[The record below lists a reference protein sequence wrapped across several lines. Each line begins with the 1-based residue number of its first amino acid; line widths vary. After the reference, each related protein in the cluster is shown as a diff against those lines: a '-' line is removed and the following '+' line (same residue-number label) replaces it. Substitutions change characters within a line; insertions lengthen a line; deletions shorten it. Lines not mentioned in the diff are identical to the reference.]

1 MSKYQQEWKQ
11 MLQKNEEFAE
21 WKIRTSGGD
30 LLIRVP
36 EETDMDL
43 LKVQFSDLISSIAP
57 LIRSAKTTLKF
68 YVGNSDEADFI
79 FTLN

>member
-1 MSKYQQEWKQ
+1 MGKYQQEWKQ
-11 MLQKNEEFAE
+11 MLQKDDAFED
-21 WKIRTSGGD
+21 WKIKSSGAD

-43 LKVQFSDLISSIAP
+43 LKMQFSDLISPIAP
-57 LIRSAKTTLKF
+57 LIKSTKTTLKF

>member
-11 MLQKNEEFAE
+11 KLQSDPEFKD

-30 LLIRVP
+30 LLILVP

-43 LKVQFSDLISSIAP
+43 LKLQFSDLISPLAP
-57 LIRSAKTTLKF
+57 LIRSPRSTIKF
-68 YVGNSDEADFI
+68 YVGNSDQADFI
-79 FTLN
+79 FTLS

>member
-1 MSKYQQEWKQ
+1 MGKYQQEWKQ
-11 MLQKNEEFAE
+11 MLQKNEEFDQ
-21 WKIRTSGGD
+21 WKIKASGGD

-36 EETDMDL
+36 EDTDMDI
-43 LKVQFSDLISSIAP
+43 LKVQFSDLISPIAP
-57 LIRSAKTTLKF
+57 LIKSPKATLKF

>member
-1 MSKYQQEWKQ
+1 MGKYQQEWKQ
-11 MLQKNEEFAE
+11 MLQKEEEFGA
-21 WKIRTSGGD
+21 WKIKSSGGD

-36 EETDMDL
+36 EETDMDM
-43 LKVQFSDLISSIAP
+43 LKVQFSDLISPIAP
-57 LIRSAKTTLKF
+57 LIKSPKTTLKF